1 MRMSSEP
8 LYIVTMK
15 IVPKPEEIVFDPVTK
30 TIDRSKATN
39 EINPADKNALEE
51 ALKLK
56 DRYGGK
62 VIILSMGPPFFE
74 PFLKIGVSMGA
85 DDAILVSDRALAGS
99 DAYVTSRVLARAIEK
114 IGSPTLIFCGE
125 ESSDGST
132 GQVPPGIASWLN
144 IHQATYVSKVL
155 ELDLSRRI
163 VVVRRTIK
171 GGYEDLEIPIP
182 AVLAIELGA
191 NTPRLPDFRRKR
203 WVEKEFKVKIWTLN
217 DLGLKPEEVGLVGSP
232 SRVRELREIK
242 PPERLRKIIENLDEA
257 VDEIIKILKK

>member
-1 MRMSSEP
+1 MSSEP
-8 LYIVTMK
+8 LYIATMK

-51 ALKLK
+51 ALKVR
-56 DRYGGK
+56 DRYGGRV
-62 VIILSMGPPFFE
+62 VIVSMGPPFFE

-85 DDAILVSDRALAGS
+85 DDAILISDKALAGS
-99 DAYVTSRVLARAIEK
+99 DAYVTSKVLARAIEK
-114 IGSPTLIFCGE
+114 IGTPTLIFCGE

-144 IHQATYVSKVL
+144 INQATYVSRVL
-155 ELDLSRRI
+155 ELDLSRKV

-203 WVEKEFKVKIWTLN
+203 WVDREFKVKIWNLN
-217 DLGLKPEEVGLVGSP
+217 DLGLKPDEVGLTGSP

-242 PPERLRKIIENLDEA
+242 PPERLRRVIEDLDEA
-257 VDEIIKILKK
+257 INELLKLIKK

>member
-1 MRMSSEP
+1 
-8 LYIVTMK
+8 MK

-51 ALKLK
+51 ALKVR
-56 DRYGGK
+56 DRYGGRV
-62 VIILSMGPPFFE
+62 VIVSMGPPFFE

-85 DDAILVSDRALAGS
+85 DDAILISDKALAGS
-99 DAYVTSRVLARAIEK
+99 DAYVTSKVLARAIEK
-114 IGSPTLIFCGE
+114 IGTPTLIFCGE

-144 IHQATYVSKVL
+144 INQATYVSRVL
-155 ELDLSRRI
+155 ELDLSRKV

-203 WVEKEFKVKIWTLN
+203 WVDREFKVKIWNLN
-217 DLGLKPEEVGLVGSP
+217 DLGLKPDEVGLTGSP

-242 PPERLRKIIENLDEA
+242 PPERLRRVIEDLDEA
-257 VDEIIKILKK
+257 INELLKLIKK